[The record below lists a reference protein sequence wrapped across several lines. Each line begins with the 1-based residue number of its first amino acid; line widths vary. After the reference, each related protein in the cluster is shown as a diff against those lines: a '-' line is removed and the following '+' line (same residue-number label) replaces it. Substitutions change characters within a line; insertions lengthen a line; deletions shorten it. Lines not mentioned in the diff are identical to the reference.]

1 MTQSP
6 ELFPKNSPDDTAVEN
21 GNQDEQRKKLVEKIK
36 KEIQLKINFDPD
48 DNDYIVTI
56 PSIFPL
62 VSTFADTRN
71 DAIEEMMIALEGVL
85 EFLSIDELNDVCNRL
100 EYLS

>member
-6 ELFPKNSPDDTAVEN
+6 ELLPKNNPCDTAVEN
-21 GNQDEQRKKLVEKIK
+21 DNQDEHRKKLVEKIK

>member
-6 ELFPKNSPDDTAVEN
+6 KLLPKNSPDDTAVEN
-21 GNQDEQRKKLVEKIK
+21 GNQDEHRKKLVEKIK
-36 KEIQLKINFDPD
+36 KEIQLNINFDPD

>member
-1 MTQSP
+1 MPQ
-6 ELFPKNSPDDTAVEN
+6 LPDSRHEN
-21 GNQDEQRKKLVEKIK
+21 NTDDIADKDCSQEEIRNRLIKKIK
-36 KEIQLKINFDPD
+36 KEIQLNINFDPD

-62 VSTFADTRN
+62 VSTFASTRN
-71 DAIEEMMIALEGVL
+71 DAIEEMMIALDGVL
-85 EFLSIDELNDVCNRL
+85 DFLSMVELEDVCNRL